1 VNNTKN
7 RPIAFLAVILGFFMA
22 LLDTTI
28 VNVTLPKMTEHFNTT
43 MNHISW
49 VVNGYNLAF
58 AVLIITASS
67 LADRFGRKKL
77 FIFGVFIFTTSSLL
91 AGLSNS
97 IEILIF
103 FRVLQGLSA
112 AFVVPVTVP
121 LAVDIFPPE
130 KRGLIMGLWGAFAGL
145 AAACGPALGG
155 ILTEYFSWRY
165 IFFINVPIGIICI
178 LLTLKFIKESY
189 DPTAPKSID
198 SAGIL
203 TISSAMFCLTLAL
216 IKANDKGW
224 SSAFILSLFAIS
236 AVSFI
241 LFVIIEL
248 KIKNPMLPLNLFK
261 IVPFTNGAIS
271 LFLLGLGM
279 MSSAYF
285 LSFFLIQV
293 KGLDQLTVGLI
304 ISTMSIGSIIS
315 SMLSTML
322 VKKISG
328 RWLSA
333 LGMCLLSLGCFS
345 YSFLTQYS
353 SNSDIIIRLLL
364 SGLGMG
370 LCMSTLMNS
379 MIKNVPIDK
388 IGITSGIN
396 NMTRTLGTVLGVAL
410 FLTIFTSNIDT
421 EMSHAKDNAI
431 KIVQADTVFDAKAK
445 DGMVASLKSNDSKST
460 TLSDVL
466 KKIDAS
472 EELALKNSPPI
483 LQDKIKQS
491 FTAQKTETKKIW
503 PVIQEKFKT
512 HTVNAFS
519 FTFKC
524 SSVILLP
531 GIFFALFSDKVKPK
545 IKKEVA

>member
-1 VNNTKN
+1 MNNTKN

-97 IEILIF
+97 IEMLIF

-165 IFFINVPIGIICI
+165 IFFINVPIGIICV

-198 SAGIL
+198 FAGIL

-224 SSAFILSLFAIS
+224 SSTFILSLFAIS

-241 LFVIIEL
+241 LFVVIEF
-248 KIKNPMLPLNLFK
+248 KTKEPMLPLNLFK

-285 LSFFLIQV
+285 LSFFLTQV
-293 KGLDQLTVGLI
+293 KELDQLTVGLI

-345 YSFLTQYS
+345 YSFLTQNS

-445 DGMVASLKSNDSKST
+445 DGMVSSLKSSESKST
-460 TLSDVL
+460 NLSDVL

-472 EELALKNSPPI
+472 EELALKTDPPI
-483 LQDKIKQS
+483 MQDRIKQS
-491 FTAQKTETKKIW
+491 FATQKTETKKIW
-503 PVIQEKFKT
+503 PIIQEKFKT
-512 HTVNAFS
+512 HTVNSFS

-524 SSVILLP
+524 SSLILLP
-531 GIFFALFSDKVKPK
+531 GIFFALFSDKIKPR
-545 IKKEVA
+545 INKKNA